1 MTQTVIDLGNGRQ
14 IAAHEAIPRLNL
26 VYDTG
31 SGLFH
36 TMDSINGMVK
46 TLGYY
51 WNTTNLDFEYTSG
64 TSAGGGGGS
73 ATTDELT
80 ELDVASST
88 VTYVGNAAIGSLTSA
103 SVWKIKRLTSTVGGN
118 LSIKYAAGV
127 ATYSQVWDNRASL
140 SYS

>member
-1 MTQTVIDLGNGRQ
+1 MTTLRQSHPNAIAYPAVEVSTLNAGAPTMEAGNLYVT
-14 IAAHEAIPRLNL
+14 PRAWQPSALSYAPLIVDSSGNL
-26 VYDTG
+26 LV
-31 SGLFH
+31 S
-36 TMDSINGMVK
+36 
-46 TLGYY
+46 
-51 WNTTNLDFEYTSG
+51 
-64 TSAGGGGGS
+64 GGGS